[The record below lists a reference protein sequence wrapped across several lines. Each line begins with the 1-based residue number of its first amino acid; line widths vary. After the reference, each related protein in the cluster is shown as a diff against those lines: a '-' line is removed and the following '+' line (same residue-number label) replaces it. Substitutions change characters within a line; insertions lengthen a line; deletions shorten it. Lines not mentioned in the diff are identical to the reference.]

1 MYVIFGA
8 SGKVGRATV
17 AALRKDGHAVRA
29 VVRDSAQHDAL
40 RSLGCEV
47 VRADLDDEISVQRV
61 LEGAHSV
68 QLLCPVAHRGSDP
81 EAAMRHTLTTT
92 ARALRSHAHLHV
104 VALSDYGAEL
114 TADSGITM
122 LFHELEAA
130 YRDAAPRL
138 TLLRSAEHM
147 QNWARVLPVA
157 LASGWLPSFHHPV
170 DRPFPTVSAG
180 DVGVVSAQLL
190 LDGHAGDG
198 VRVVS
203 VEGPRRYRASDVAQ
217 VLSDV
222 SGREIAALPLPR
234 NEWDAALSRA
244 GLNADLARLVIQ
256 TYDAQNAGRIDVEAG
271 SERRFGTT
279 ELRDV
284 LTAQVPAIATHQ
296 PPSP

>member
-17 AALRKDGHAVRA
+17 AALRNVGHAVRA
-29 VVRDSAQHDAL
+29 VVRDPAQHDVL

-47 VRADLDDEISVQRV
+47 VRADIDDEASVRRA
-61 LEGAHSV
+61 LEDAHSV
-68 QLLCPVAHRGSDP
+68 QLLCPVAHHAADP
-81 EAAMRHTLTTT
+81 EGAMRRTFTTT
-92 ARALRSHAHLHV
+92 ARALRGHTHLHV

-122 LFHELEAA
+122 LFRELEAA
-130 YRDAAPRL
+130 YRDAAPHL

-147 QNWARVLPVA
+147 QNWARVVPVA
-157 LASGWLPSFHHPV
+157 LASGWLPSFHHPI
-170 DRPFPTVSAG
+170 DRPFPTVSAS

-190 LDGHAGDG
+190 LDGHDGNG

-203 VEGPRRYRASDVAQ
+203 VEGPRRYRAGDFAQ
-217 VLSDV
+217 VLSEV
-222 SGREIAALPLPR
+222 SGREITALPLPR
-234 NEWDAALSRA
+234 NAWDAALSRA

-279 ELRDV
+279 ELRDA
-284 LTAQVPAIATHQ
+284 LTAQVLAIAAHQ